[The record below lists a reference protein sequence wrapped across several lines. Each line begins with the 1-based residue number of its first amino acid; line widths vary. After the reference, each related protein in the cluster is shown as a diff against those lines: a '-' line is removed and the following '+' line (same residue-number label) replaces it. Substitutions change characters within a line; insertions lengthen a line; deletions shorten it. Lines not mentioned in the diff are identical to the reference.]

1 MRTATISTVFP
12 ISIIPTQMRYN
23 LIKDMYELEGQKICE
38 IQYDILA
45 SKWLKP
51 TEVEQDGQTLIEQVP
66 TDFITPVLF
75 DSAKKIIPYELYL
88 LIEQYRLTNDANLLT
103 AINTALTQFEFQYS
117 LEGFVLQVSN
127 VE

>member
-12 ISIIPTQMRYN
+12 ISIIPTEMRYN
-23 LIKDMYELEGQKICE
+23 LIKDMYELEGQKVCE

-88 LIEQYRLTNDANLLT
+88 LIEQYRLTNDTNLLT

>member
-1 MRTATISTVFP
+1 MF
-12 ISIIPTQMRYN
+12 
-23 LIKDMYELEGQKICE
+23 DLEGQKVCE
-38 IQYDILA
+38 IKYDILA

-51 TEVEQDGQTLIEQVP
+51 TITEAENGQQTTEQVP

-75 DSAKKIIPYELYL
+75 DSARKIIPYELYL

-103 AINTALTQFEFQYS
+103 AINSALTQFEFQYS

-127 VE
+127 IE